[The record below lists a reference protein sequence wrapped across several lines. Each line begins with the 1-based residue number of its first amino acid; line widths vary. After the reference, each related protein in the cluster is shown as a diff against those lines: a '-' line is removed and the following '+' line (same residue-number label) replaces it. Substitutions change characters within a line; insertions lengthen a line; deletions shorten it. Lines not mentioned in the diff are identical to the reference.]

1 MRHHAFSVA
10 IALGAFFSGQ
20 AWAQDS
26 AETDPLKEAQARL
39 SVAIA
44 RVESQ
49 YREQMRAFEDLVRRD
64 PEKARQVLE
73 SAEKMVQAESALP
86 EKRRSALLDQ
96 IQKKRSLVTLPGKST
111 EANES
116 SIALAKSKTPRPAS
130 TEVEKQQV
138 DTSRQLKEINRLGE
152 SGKSAEANRRLAEL
166 SRKDPGNPAV
176 VAANQMSGT
185 RGAIQMGRDVH
196 TRMNSS
202 MLAALREI
210 EAAGVPI
217 AGDMV
222 FPDDWA
228 EKSKRRSST
237 ARMTEKERAIIKALG
252 SSMSM
257 TMEGEQ
263 LKYFLDAM
271 EKQLGIPLVIDK
283 QALETAGIG
292 LETPISI
299 RAKNWSARSVL
310 RKVFSDLGIAYII
323 RSEEVMV
330 TTQETARETMITR
343 SYYIGDLLPI
353 FGNNN
358 VAGINNPYMDPF
370 TRMNLAAASQMQFA
384 QTLTGI
390 IDSIKSQV
398 DPNSWAPNGQGSIVF
413 EPLSMSLI
421 VKQTSEVHFMLGATL
436 R

>member
-1 MRHHAFSVA
+1 MRHRAFWVA
-10 IALGAFFSGQ
+10 LVLGCLGLHSLFGQ
-20 AWAQDS
+20 DAGAP
-26 AETDPLKEAQARL
+26 DPLKEAQARL
-39 SVAIA
+39 AVSIG

-49 YREQMRAFEDLVRRD
+49 YRDQLRIYEESVRKD
-64 PEKARQVLE
+64 PEKARMALDA
-73 SAEKMVQAESALP
+73 AERMVQGEPALP
-86 EKRRSALLDQ
+86 EKRKSAMLDQ
-96 IQKKRSLVTLPGKST
+96 IQKRRVKATGTAVPSGEDLVGLARTKP
-111 EANES
+111 
-116 SIALAKSKTPRPAS
+116 AKSAPS
-130 TEVEKQQV
+130 ELEKQQAE
-138 DTSRQLKEINRLGE
+138 TSNQLKEISRLGE
-152 SGKSAEANRRLAEL
+152 SGKTAESNRKLAEL
-166 SRKDPGNPAV
+166 SRKDGANPAV
-176 VAANQMSGT
+176 VAANQLAGT
-185 RGAIQMGRDVH
+185 RSAIKTGREVQ
-196 TRMNSS
+196 TRMNQS
-202 MLAALREI
+202 MVAAFREI

-217 AGDMV
+217 VGDMV

-228 EKSKRRSST
+228 EKTKRRSAN
-237 ARMTEKERAIIKALG
+237 ARMSEKERAIIKALG

-292 LETPISI
+292 MDTPISI

-358 VAGINNPYMDPF
+358 MAGLNNPYMDPF
-370 TRMNLAAASQMQFA
+370 TRMNLAAASQVQFA

-421 VKQTSEVHFMLGATL
+421 VKQTAEVHFMLGSTL

>member
-10 IALGAFFSGQ
+10 LVLVFFGLKLLI
-20 AWAQDS
+20 AQD
-26 AETDPLKEAQARL
+26 ANVPDPLKEAQARL
-39 SVAIA
+39 AVSISRA
-44 RVESQ
+44 ESQ
-49 YREQMRAFEDLVRRD
+49 FRDQMRIYDESFRKD
-64 PEKARQVLE
+64 PEKARVALD
-73 SAEKMVQAESALP
+73 SAERLIQSEPALP
-86 EKRRSALLDQ
+86 EKRKNALMDQ
-96 IQKKRSLVTLPGKST
+96 IQKRRLKVGTVPAPTAEDLTGLGKSKVVKSAPT
-111 EANES
+111 ES
-116 SIALAKSKTPRPAS
+116 
-130 TEVEKQQV
+130 EKQQV
-138 DTSRQLKEINRLGE
+138 ETSSQLREINRLGE
-152 SGKSAEANRRLAEL
+152 GGKTAESNRKLAEL
-166 SRKDPGNPAV
+166 SRKDGANPAV
-176 VAANQMSGT
+176 VAANQMAGT
-185 RGAIQMGRDVH
+185 RSAIKTGRDIQ
-196 TRMNSS
+196 TRMNQS
-202 MLAALREI
+202 MVAAFREI

-217 AGDMV
+217 VGDMV

-228 EKSKRRSST
+228 EKTKRRSAS
-237 ARMTEKERAIIKALG
+237 ARMSEKERAIIKALG

-263 LKYFLDAM
+263 LKYFLEAM

-283 QALETAGIG
+283 QALESAGIG
-292 LETPISI
+292 LDTPISI

-358 VAGINNPYMDPF
+358 VAGLNNQYLDPF
-370 TRMNLAAASQMQFA
+370 TRMNLAAASQFQFA

-421 VKQTSEVHFMLGATL
+421 VKQTAEVHFMLGSTL

>member
-1 MRHHAFSVA
+1 MRCRAIWVVLLLVGFSLNSLVGQDNS
-10 IALGAFFSGQ
+10 AL
-20 AWAQDS
+20 
-26 AETDPLKEAQARL
+26 DPLKEAQAR
-39 SVAIA
+39 IA
-44 RVESQ
+44 VSIGRVESQ
-49 YREQMRAFEDLVRRD
+49 YRDQLRIYDESLRRE
-64 PEKARQVLE
+64 PEKARTALDVAERLVLGE
-73 SAEKMVQAESALP
+73 PALP
-86 EKRRSALLDQ
+86 EKRKTALLDQ
-96 IQKKRSLVTLPGKST
+96 IQMRRKRVTSQALPSGD
-111 EANES
+111 EL
-116 SIALAKSKTPRPAS
+116 IGLAKAKPAKS
-130 TEVEKQQV
+130 APNELEKQQV
-138 DTSRQLKEINRLGE
+138 ETSSQLKEINRLGE
-152 SGKSAEANRRLAEL
+152 SGKTAESNRKLADL
-166 SRKDPGNPAV
+166 SKKDGSNPAV
-176 VAANQMSGT
+176 IAASQMAGT
-185 RGAIQMGRDVH
+185 RSAIKTGREVQ
-196 TRMNSS
+196 TRMNQS
-202 MLAALREI
+202 MVAAFREI
-210 EAAGVPI
+210 EAAGIPI
-217 AGDMV
+217 VGDMV

-228 EKSKRRSST
+228 EKTKRRSAS
-237 ARMTEKERAIIKALG
+237 ARMSEKERAIIKALG

-292 LETPISI
+292 LDTPISI

-358 VAGINNPYMDPF
+358 IAGLNNPYMDPF
-370 TRMNLAAASQMQFA
+370 TRMNMAAASQVQFA

-421 VKQTSEVHFMLGATL
+421 VKQTAEVHFMLGSTL